1 MSLVLFENREQVLY
15 ELDIL
20 RNRQQIRQKVQTMK
34 QLGEFTLDL
43 GRKKLMPVEVLTDNE
58 NTLILIDCNCCEE
71 FLSRRLPGGVLI
83 PIASA
88 LKTFFESRGMR
99 NIDVNVNGV
108 LMRRTYKGIMN
119 EADLPEMMIVLE
131 NAVNSFTR
139 KRKKR

>member
-1 MSLVLFENREQVLY
+1 
-15 ELDIL
+15 
-20 RNRQQIRQKVQTMK
+20 MK

-43 GRKKLMPVEVLTDNE
+43 GHKKHMPVEVLVDND

-88 LKTFFESRGMR
+88 LKNFFGKRGMR
-99 NIDVNVNGV
+99 NIDVNVSGV
-108 LMRRTYKGIMN
+108 LMRRTYKGIMDPT
-119 EADLPEMMIVLE
+119 DLPEMTKELE
-131 NAVNSFTR
+131 IAVSKFSR

>member
-1 MSLVLFENREQVLY
+1 
-15 ELDIL
+15 
-20 RNRQQIRQKVQTMK
+20 MK

-43 GRKKLMPVEVLTDNE
+43 GHKKFMPVEVLTDND

-99 NIDVNVNGV
+99 NIDVNVSGV

-119 EADLPEMMIVLE
+119 EADLPEMSVVLE

-139 KRKKR
+139 RRKKR

>member
-1 MSLVLFENREQVLY
+1 
-15 ELDIL
+15 
-20 RNRQQIRQKVQTMK
+20 MK

-43 GRKKLMPVEVLTDNE
+43 GQKKHMPVEVLVDNE

-99 NIDVNVNGV
+99 NIDVNVSGV

-119 EADLPEMMIVLE
+119 GEDLPEIAKELE
-131 NAVNSFTR
+131 KAVSKFTR
-139 KRKKR
+139 KRKKK